1 MSLKTLLWDN
11 YQGWELVSIR
21 IILIL
26 INYKP
31 TVLNKRKALNV
42 NFKLLS
48 GCFDLLLDAEKCKHG
63 MEMGGLTVGMGVGG
77 GMYFG
82 VGTPSMTP
90 LMTPWSNQNT
100 PGYGSS
106 VWSPGQGKHS
116 LRLIVLQYFIII
128 SDFYFL
134 MLF

>member
-1 MSLKTLLWDN
+1 MFIFSF
-11 YQGWELVSIR
+11 V
-21 IILIL
+21 
-26 INYKP
+26 
-31 TVLNKRKALNV
+31 
-42 NFKLLS
+42 

-63 MEMGGLTVGMGVGG
+63 MEMGGLGVGVAG

-106 VWSPGQGKHS
+106 VWSPGQGEYTSKYLWNTS
-116 LRLIVLQYFIII
+116 N
-128 SDFYFL
+128 
-134 MLF
+134 

>member
-1 MSLKTLLWDN
+1 MINCYSA
-11 YQGWELVSIR
+11 I
-21 IILIL
+21 IILINND
-26 INYKP
+26 I
-31 TVLNKRKALNV
+31 T
-42 NFKLLS
+42 

-63 MEMGGLTVGMGVGG
+63 MEMGGLGVGMGVGG

-106 VWSPGQGKHS
+106 VWSPGQGK
-116 LRLIVLQYFIII
+116 
-128 SDFYFL
+128 
-134 MLF
+134 